1 MYASVISRGFIF
13 AADDWEEVG
22 QRRNASNTVPKHS
35 KRLRLSRKRL
45 LLTYKSAFSLLNL
58 SPRPLSH
65 QPPIDTDIL
74 ASHKRRLVAS
84 QE

>member
-35 KRLRLSRKRL
+35 KRLRLGRERL
-45 LLTYKSAFSLLNL
+45 PISYKPYPLT
-58 SPRPLSH
+58 P
-65 QPPIDTDIL
+65 QPQPTL
-74 ASHKRRLVAS
+74 P
-84 QE
+84 